1 MKKHFLLVLTIL
13 IVSSLF
19 VGCSFAPVG
28 NPWDYK
34 RIGEN
39 NSEGDAPYPLISGKG
54 YHATAMLENAY
65 LGSSAAYN
73 FIAETEDVHCQF
85 AWESYMSAEC
95 IVRIDN
101 EKVLDPEDGF
111 DVPKG
116 SALRIWFGTDY
127 VLNGSGSKAFAE
139 FYLYVD

>member
-1 MKKHFLLVLTIL
+1 MKKKILSILAILVFST
-13 IVSSLF
+13 LF
-19 VGCSFAPVG
+19 VGCWCPVG
-28 NPWDYK
+28 NPWDYED
-34 RIGEN
+34 IED
-39 NSEGDAPYPLISGKG
+39 NSAYYQTPYSLSSGKS
-54 YHATAMLENAY
+54 YHAESMLRNNPYGCGNSYVFKAD
-65 LGSSAAYN
+65 A
-73 FIAETEDVHCQF
+73 DVHCQF

-127 VLNGSGSKAFAE
+127 VLNGSGSKVFAE